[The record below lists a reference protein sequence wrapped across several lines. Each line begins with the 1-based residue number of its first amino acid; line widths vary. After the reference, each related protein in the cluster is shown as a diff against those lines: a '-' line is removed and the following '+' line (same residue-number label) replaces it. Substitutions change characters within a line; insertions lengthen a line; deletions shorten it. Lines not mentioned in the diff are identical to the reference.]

1 MLGVIASPLSYL
13 RIKHPTKWLLD
24 WVYPTIFAL
33 LSIALIWKFGR
44 PGMIAGQSGLLDRL
58 ILVCS
63 VLPGFYIAALAAIAT
78 FNRPD
83 IDTEMPNPTP
93 TLKIEIGGRPNVIDL
108 TRRRFLAYL
117 FAFLCWESLA
127 LLIVCVFA
135 GITAKGLTSSFGE
148 YAIAAKYGFI
158 FVLLLLFWQLIFAT
172 CLGLYYLGDRL
183 NRPTY

>member
-1 MLGVIASPLSYL
+1 MFGVIVSPLAYL
-13 RIKHPTKWLLD
+13 RIQHPQKWVVD
-24 WVYPTIFAL
+24 WLYPGVFAA
-33 LSIALIWKFGR
+33 LSVVLIWRFGA
-44 PGMIAGQSGLLDRL
+44 PGVVSGEEGLLDRL

-83 IDTEMPNPTP
+83 IDAVMPDPTP
-93 TLKIEIGGRPNVIDL
+93 TLTVDIGGRPNVIDL

-127 LLIVCVFA
+127 LLIICVFA
-135 GITAKGLTSSFGE
+135 AITADGVMEFAGNS
-148 YAIAAKYGFI
+148 AIVMKYGFL
-158 FVLLLLFWQLIFAT
+158 VMLLLLFWQLIFAT

-183 NRPTY
+183 NRPMY